1 MSDVLTRKIIEQE
14 EGWRDTPYYDHLGY
28 PTVGY
33 GFNLHMP
40 KNAPLPG
47 FVLPKAAGDA
57 WLQSFIDAI
66 RSQLSEEL
74 SWMNEDRQSIII
86 SMAYQMGIKG
96 VLGFGN
102 MWSAIRK
109 GDWDKAADEALD
121 SRWAR
126 QTPARAHRHATVMQ
140 AGSAKGV
147 Y

>member
-1 MSDVLTRKIIEQE
+1 MSDMLTRRIIEQE

-47 FVLPKAAGDA
+47 FVLPKAAGAA

-66 RSQLSEEL
+66 RSQLEEEL

-102 MWSAIRK
+102 MWSAIRRQ
-109 GDWDKAADEALD
+109 DWDSASDEMLD

-140 AGSAKGV
+140 TGSAKGV

>member
-1 MSDVLTRKIIEQE
+1 MSDMLTRRIIEQE

-47 FVLPKAAGDA
+47 FVLPKAAGVA

-66 RSQLSEEL
+66 RSQLAEEL

-96 VLGFGN
+96 VLGFRN
-102 MWSAIRK
+102 MWSAIRRQ
-109 GDWDKAADEALD
+109 DWDSASDEMLD

-140 AGSAKGV
+140 TGSAKGV

>member
-1 MSDVLTRKIIEQE
+1 MSDILTRRIIEQE
-14 EGWRDTPYYDHLGY
+14 EGWSDAAYYDHLGFV
-28 PTVGY
+28 TIGY

-40 KNAPLPG
+40 KNAPLPK
-47 FVLPKAAGDA
+47 FTLPKPAGDA
-57 WLQSFIDAI
+57 WLQCHIDAI
-66 RSQLSEEL
+66 RSELSEEL
-74 SWMNEDRQSIII
+74 SWLDEARQAIII
-86 SMAYQMGIKG
+86 SMAYQMGVKG

-109 GDWDKAADEALD
+109 GDWDSASDEMLD

-140 AGSAKGV
+140 TGSAQGV

>member
-14 EGWRDTPYYDHLGY
+14 EGWRDTPYYDHLGF

-66 RSQLSEEL
+66 RSQLEEEL

-96 VLGFGN
+96 VLGFRN
-102 MWSAIRK
+102 MWSAIRRQ
-109 GDWDKAADEALD
+109 GWDSVSDEMLD

-140 AGSAKGV
+140 TGSAKGV